1 MNLKEAQH
9 FVAQFVT
16 GDYTPEEY
24 ATFLQ
29 WLRGASLEELNSI
42 ADEHEAQH
50 ENWSLTPV
58 APSSEWV
65 AMLEGKLDKAGVGES
80 DDESVEETPV
90 RRIGA
95 GGFTHR
101 KAWIAAASV
110 IVLLTAGAVLYKN
123 QHEESIIKGQAPVSP
138 IGPVFS
144 QSIVNPRGGNA
155 MQAVLPDGSKVWLNA
170 ASTLKYTADFGSH
183 ERLVAL
189 SGEAFFEVAQNSNI
203 PFRVLIKDA
212 EVDVL
217 GTHFNIM
224 AYDDE
229 PVSRTTLIDGA
240 VKVGS
245 GSQEKTLQP
254 GEQAEI
260 AYSSPGVESRFTVLS
275 NVDAAIVLKWRNG
288 GYKFNNA
295 DVRTIMRAVSR
306 YYNVRVIYAQD
317 LPEKSISAGFRRQDS
332 LSHVLKI
339 LEGFFNLHFINDG
352 NIVTVTR

>member
-29 WLRGASLEELNSI
+29 WLRGASLEELNAI
-42 ADEHEAQH
+42 ADEHEALH
-50 ENWSLTPV
+50 ENWSLPPV
-58 APSSEWV
+58 APSPEWV
-65 AMLEGKLDKAGVGES
+65 AMLEGKLDKAGV
-80 DDESVEETPV
+80 DEVVEVTPV

-123 QHEESIIKGQAPVSP
+123 QHEESNIQGKTKSQAAVA
-138 IGPVFS
+138 PVFS
-144 QSIVNPRGGNA
+144 QSVVNPRGGNPMEA
-155 MQAVLPDGSKVWLNA
+155 TLPDGSKVWLNA

-189 SGEAFFEVAQNSNI
+189 SGEAFFEVAQNSNK

-245 GSQEKTLQP
+245 GSQEKTLHP
-254 GEQAEI
+254 GQQAEI
-260 AYSSPGVESRFTVLS
+260 AYSSPGVESRFTVIS
-275 NVDAAIVLKWRNG
+275 EVDAGIVLKWRSG

-295 DVRTIMRAVSR
+295 DVRTVMRAVSR
-306 YYNVRVIYAQD
+306 YYNVRVIYGQD